1 MKIIE
6 TSIEGVL
13 LIEPNIYRDNRG
25 FFLETYS
32 ENKYFEQGIKIKFVQ
47 DNFSSSKKNTLRGL
61 HYQLKKP
68 QGKLVRVSRG
78 TVFDV
83 ALDIRKGSSS
93 FGKYFSTILDDQ
105 KFHQLYMPPGV
116 AHGFCVISNFADF
129 EYKCTDFY
137 SPENEKGVLWND
149 PELDIIWPVKN
160 PILSAQDQSFFSLSK
175 IPREQLPE

>member
-32 ENKYFEQGIKIKFVQ
+32 ENEYFEQGIKIKFVQ
-47 DNFSSSKKNTLRGL
+47 DNLSSSKKNTLRGL
-61 HYQLKKP
+61 HYQLKNP

-116 AHGFCVISNFADF
+116 AHGFCVISNVADF

-137 SPENEKGVLWND
+137 SPENERGILWND
-149 PELDIIWPVKN
+149 PELAINWPIIN
-160 PILSAQDQSFFSLSK
+160 PIVSTRDKAFKMLSDISK
-175 IPREQLPE
+175 EELL

>member
-13 LIEPNIYRDNRG
+13 LIEPDIYRDNRG

-32 ENKYFEQGIKIKFVQ
+32 EKRYFQKEIKIKFVQ
-47 DNFSSSKKNTLRGL
+47 DNLSSSKKNTLRGL
-61 HYQLKKP
+61 HYQLKNP

-83 ALDIRKGSSS
+83 ALDIRKDSSS

-105 KFHQLYMPPGV
+105 KFHQLYMPPGI
-116 AHGFCVISNFADF
+116 AHGFCVLSNFADF

-137 SPENEKGVLWND
+137 SPENDRGILWND
-149 PELDIIWPVKN
+149 PDLAINWPVKH
-160 PILSAQDQSFFSLSK
+160 PIVSSKDQGFKRLSE
-175 IPREQLPE
+175 IPVEDLI